1 MVNTGIKKGDI
12 YGMDESGFPP
22 ADQEKS
28 KVVGVRGT
36 KTQHKQGAADWENRY
51 HLHRQDKP
59 SSDNH
64 LQGAGLYGMMVQ

>member
-1 MVNTGIKKGDI
+1 VNTGIKKGDI

-36 KTQHKQGAADWENRY
+36 KTQHKQGAADWENVTAIVTICTDGTSL
-51 HLHRQDKP
+51 HLTIIFKG
-59 SSDNH
+59 
-64 LQGAGLYGMMVQ
+64 QGFTE